1 LAAGRAGART
11 AKEVP
16 VLFMEGGVARN
27 NGTQVKDPFRKYDLT
42 LAERLYIPAIAKG
55 MAVTLSHFFKKPVTI
70 QYPEQKPKVS
80 HRWRGRHVLKR
91 DEFGR
96 ERCVGC
102 QMCELAC
109 PADAITI
116 QAGEVPPERRHLHTT
131 ERYSITYEIDM
142 LRCIYCGLCEEA
154 CPEAAI
160 FLTPFYEFA
169 EDSREKLIYNK
180 EMLTEKIGG
189 PIFYKD

>member
-1 LAAGRAGART
+1 MAET
-11 AKEVP
+11 TMKKPPIE
-16 VLFMEGGVARN
+16 
-27 NGTQVKDPFRKYDLT
+27 QDPFRKYHLN
-42 LAERLYIPAIAKG
+42 LMERLYLPAIMKG
-55 MAVTLSHFFKKPVTI
+55 MGVTISHFFKKPVTV
-70 QYPEQKPKVS
+70 QYPEEKLEIS

-131 ERYSITYEIDM
+131 ERYSVTYEIDM
-142 LRCIYCGLCEEA
+142 LRCIYCGMCEEA

-160 FLTPFYEFA
+160 FLTPHYEFA
-169 EDSREKLIYNK
+169 EDSREKLIYTK
-180 EMLTEKIGG
+180 EMLTEKVGG

>member
-1 LAAGRAGART
+1 
-11 AKEVP
+11 
-16 VLFMEGGVARN
+16 M
-27 NGTQVKDPFRKYDLT
+27 
-42 LAERLYIPAIAKG
+42 ERLYLPAIMKG
-55 MAVTLSHFFKKPVTI
+55 MGVTLSHFFQKPVTI
-70 QYPEQKPKVS
+70 QYPEQRPEIS

-116 QAGEVPPERRHLHTT
+116 QAGEVPEDKRHLHTT
-131 ERYSITYEIDM
+131 ERYSISYEIDM

-160 FLTPFYEFA
+160 FLTPYYEFLEGKR
-169 EDSREKLIYNK
+169 EDYIYDKEK
-180 EMLTEKIGG
+180 LTEKDGG

>member
-1 LAAGRAGART
+1 M
-11 AKEVP
+11 AKTTV
-16 VLFMEGGVARN
+16 N
-27 NGTQVKDPFRKYDLT
+27 DPFKKYDLT
-42 LAERLYIPAIAKG
+42 FMEKLYLPAIMKG
-55 MAVTLSHFFKKPVTI
+55 MSVTLSHFFKKPVTI
-70 QYPEQKPKVS
+70 QYPEQKLDIS

-109 PADAITI
+109 PADAIVI
-116 QAGEVPPERRHLHTT
+116 QAGEVPEDKRNMHPT
-131 ERYSITYEIDM
+131 ERYSITYELDM
-142 LRCIYCGLCEEA
+142 LRCIFCGLCEDA

-160 FLTPFYEFA
+160 FLTPFYEFVG
-169 EDSREKLIYNK
+169 ETREEMIYDK
-180 EMLTEKIGG
+180 EMLTEKEGG

>member
-1 LAAGRAGART
+1 MKPLT
-11 AKEVP
+11 
-16 VLFMEGGVARN
+16 FGGCVDQ
-27 NGTQVKDPFRKYDLT
+27 TIKDPFRKYDLT
-42 LAERLYIPAIAKG
+42 LAEKLYIPAIMKG
-55 MAVTLSHFFKKPVTI
+55 MSVTLSHFFQKPVTI
-70 QYPEQKPKVS
+70 QYPEQKLDIS

-102 QMCELAC
+102 KMCELAC

-116 QAGEVPPERRHLHTT
+116 QAGEVPPDRRHLHTT
-131 ERYSITYEIDM
+131 ERYSVTYEIDM
-142 LRCIYCGLCEEA
+142 LRCIFCGNCEEA

-160 FLTPFYEFA
+160 FLTPFYEFVGDTK
-169 EDSREKLIYNK
+169 EEMIYDKEK
-180 EMLTEKIGG
+180 LTEKEGG

>member
-1 LAAGRAGART
+1 MA
-11 AKEVP
+11 
-16 VLFMEGGVARN
+16 N
-27 NGTQVKDPFRKYDLT
+27 QDVKNDPYNKYNLT
-42 LAERLYIPAIAKG
+42 LAEKMYLPAIMKG
-55 MAVTLSHFFKKPVTI
+55 MGVTISHFFRKPVTI
-70 QYPEQKPKVS
+70 QYPEQKWNVN
-80 HRWRGRHVLKR
+80 HRWRGRHVLKK

-96 ERCVGC
+96 DRCVGC

-116 QAGEVPPERRHLHTT
+116 QAAEVPADKRNLYPT
-131 ERYSITYEIDM
+131 ERYAKTYEIDM

-160 FLTPFYEFA
+160 FLTPIYEFVGN
-169 EDSREKLIYNK
+169 SRESMVYDK
-180 EMLTEKIGG
+180 EMLTEKEGG

>member
-1 LAAGRAGART
+1 MQ
-11 AKEVP
+11 E
-16 VLFMEGGVARN
+16 N
-27 NGTQVKDPFRKYDLT
+27 TQDRYRKYDLT
-42 LAERLYIPAIAKG
+42 LMERLYLPAIMKG
-55 MAVTLSHFFKKPVTI
+55 MGVTLSHFFKAGFGFGAGTVTV
-70 QYPEQKPKVS
+70 QYPEQKLPVT

-116 QAGEVPPERRHLHTT
+116 QAGEVPEERRHLHTT

-142 LRCIYCGLCEEA
+142 LRCIYCGDCEEA

-160 FLTPFYEFA
+160 FLTPFYEFVA
-169 EDSREKLIYNK
+169 DSRDKLIYTK
-180 EMLTEKIGG
+180 EMLTEKEGG

>member
-1 LAAGRAGART
+1 M
-11 AKEVP
+11 AKQP
-16 VLFMEGGVARN
+16 PQN
-27 NGTQVKDPFRKYDLT
+27 DPFRKYNLT
-42 LAERLYIPAIAKG
+42 LAERLYLPAIAKG
-55 MAVTLSHFFKKPVTI
+55 MGVTLSHFFAKPVTV
-70 QYPEQKPKVS
+70 QYPEQKVEVS
-80 HRWRGRHVLKR
+80 HRWRGRHTLKR

-116 QAGEVPPERRHLHTT
+116 QAAEVPAERRHLHPT
-131 ERYSITYEIDM
+131 ERYAATYEIDM
-142 LRCIYCGLCEEA
+142 LRCIFCGMCEEA

-160 FLTPFYEFA
+160 YLTPFYEFV
-169 EDSREKLIYNK
+169 EDSRDKLIYTK
-180 EMLTEKIGG
+180 EMLTEKDGG